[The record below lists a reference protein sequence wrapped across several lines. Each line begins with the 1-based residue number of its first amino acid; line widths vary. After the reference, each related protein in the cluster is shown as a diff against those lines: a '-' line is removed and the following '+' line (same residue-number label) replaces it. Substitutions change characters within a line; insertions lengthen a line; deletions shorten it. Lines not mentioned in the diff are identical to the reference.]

1 MQDAGQEEPAPRRQ
15 GHRQTGQEQEPC
27 KSLFYLYP
35 ISIPLYSS
43 RAGAAPELLM
53 NILFDGINDDTY
65 FIVCPQ
71 LVMFEY
77 SEAKVYSTFDETHPR
92 VFSDD

>member
-1 MQDAGQEEPAPRRQ
+1 MQI
-15 GHRQTGQEQEPC
+15 TI
-27 KSLFYLYP
+27 L
-35 ISIPLYSS
+35 SIPYKYYKYPPIFNKGGRGPGTCNEHLV
-43 RAGAAPELLM
+43 RW
-53 NILFDGINDDTY
+53 INDDIY